1 MHVFC
6 SIYLNVISDLRKT
19 HSLHITKRKSL
30 LIDICDR
37 STHPKTLTTSY
48 EGSLSESSVAVQMQ
62 VLRKTLTTSYQ
73 ESISERSVAVQ
84 MQGGCK
90 PHLDSKLS
98 ADAHSSLNIA
108 HWTQWCRFF
117 TSRLLMEVS
126 KGYVLTED
134 LSHCQNEMLWSAPLP
149 LL

>member
-6 SIYLNVISDLRKT
+6 SIYLTMIRDLRKT

-30 LIDICDR
+30 LIDIC
-37 STHPKTLTTSY
+37 TSY
-48 EGSLSESSVAVQMQ
+48 EGSLSESSVAIEMQ
-62 VLRKTLTTSYQ
+62 VLRKTITISYQ
-73 ESISERSVAVQ
+73 ESVSESSVAIQ

-108 HWTQWCRFF
+108 H
-117 TSRLLMEVS
+117 
-126 KGYVLTED
+126 
-134 LSHCQNEMLWSAPLP
+134 
-149 LL
+149 

>member
-1 MHVFC
+1 MSSFDKCTADTSVGPGRGKNRMHLNSLAKNISSNKRYVFC
-6 SIYLNVISDLRKT
+6 SIYLSVIRDLRKT

-30 LIDICDR
+30 LIDICDH

-62 VLRKTLTTSYQ
+62 VLRKTITTSYQ
-73 ESISERSVAVQ
+73 ESVSESSVAVQ
-84 MQGGCK
+84 MQSGCK

-108 HWTQWCRFF
+108 H
-117 TSRLLMEVS
+117 
-126 KGYVLTED
+126 
-134 LSHCQNEMLWSAPLP
+134 
-149 LL
+149 